1 MAVVRFQS
9 GIAHVGIDRRGVAE
23 QVRLPL
29 AGVTADEAIEVL
41 EAHAGRPLIERAGLA
56 RLPVR
61 RVVVLA
67 EPGRA
72 VAVVQQDPADRR
84 VVLADDAVVA
94 GKPVAA
100 SETTPK
106 PTEWWLRPV
115 ISAAR
120 VGEHSDV
127 EWKLV

>member
-1 MAVVRFQS
+1 MPDIRV
-9 GIAHVGIDRRGVAE
+9 DRRGVAE

-29 AGVTADEAIEVL
+29 ARVAADEAVEVF
-41 EAHAGRPLIERAGLA
+41 EAHAGRPLVERAGLA
-56 RLPVR
+56 RRPGR

-72 VAVVQQDPADRR
+72 VAVLQQDAADRR
-84 VVLADDAVVA
+84 AVPADHAVIA
-94 GKPVAA
+94 RDSPVAA

-120 VGEHSDV
+120 VGEHSEV